1 MSQNLSFTCP
11 ACFSEV
17 AGTLGATLTC
27 VACNFEFSA
36 ATATAVE
43 DDELTLAPLDQTVVA
58 ATVGAP
64 TMAGSADTTL
74 HLEAEVSRSDHPCT
88 KCNELM
94 DVNALECPHCGFN
107 ATLGRKLDP
116 SELDP
121 YHGVFGFDRY
131 LMHHTQDNNPA
142 GLMMWLHVFLGFV
155 GIVTMLVLKGC
166 AYFVIPT
173 LAIIYTIYRVRANHA
188 NSFQRGK
195 GMIPKLLLIYNRLTG
210 WKGFVSNDHSVDCVL
225 SVRSSQFDDNSI
237 ASIGEPET
245 IEVLDIAGSL
255 VTDNGVRYL
264 ATFYN
269 LRVLVVENCT
279 VGEDALDEVQAALP
293 QVCIWR
299 P

>member
-11 ACFSEV
+11 ACYSEV

-27 VACNFEFSA
+27 GACNCEFNA
-36 ATATAVE
+36 AAATAVE
-43 DDELTLAPLDQTVVA
+43 DDELTLAPLNETVVA

-64 TMAGSADTTL
+64 TMAGSADATL
-74 HLEAEVSRSDHPCT
+74 HLEAEVSQSDHPCT
-88 KCNELM
+88 KCKELI
-94 DVNALECPHCGFN
+94 DVNTIECPHCGFN
-107 ATLGRKLDP
+107 VTLGRKLDP
-116 SELDP
+116 AELDP

-131 LMHHTQDNNPA
+131 LMHHTQDNDTS
-142 GLMMWLHVFLGFV
+142 GLMTWLHVFLGFV
-155 GIVTMLVLKGC
+155 GIVTMLVLKSW

-173 LAIIYTIYRVRANHA
+173 LAIIYGIYRVRANRA
-188 NSFQRGK
+188 KSFQRGK
-195 GMIPKLLLIYNRLTG
+195 GVIPKLLLLYNRLTG
-210 WKGFVSNDHSVDCVL
+210 WKGFISNDHSDGCVL
-225 SVRSSQFDDNSI
+225 SMRSSQFDDNSI
-237 ASIGEPET
+237 ASIAEPET
-245 IEVLDIAGSL
+245 IEVLDIAGSS

-279 VGEDALDEVQAALP
+279 VGEDALDELQAAIP